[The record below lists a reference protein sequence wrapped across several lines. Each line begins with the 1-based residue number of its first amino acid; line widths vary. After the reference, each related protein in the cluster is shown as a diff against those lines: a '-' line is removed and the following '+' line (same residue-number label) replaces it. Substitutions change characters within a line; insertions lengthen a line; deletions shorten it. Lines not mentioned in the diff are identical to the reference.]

1 MLVAHGV
8 DPGDQLEVV
17 PAPGGRQATAEGA
30 SVHLGRHRHGHHA
43 GRVGSAQA
51 EVVHDVVGV
60 VVVDLRLDL
69 LQHIADVRFDEAQ
82 AQALALELRAVHAA
96 PGVTCL
102 AVALAG
108 GEFDQGVLVGGP
120 ADRDVAVPLLPARRH
135 GIPGAVLVIVGLRV
149 VAGEAQVAEPV
160 AGGGV
165 QHLVE
170 AAIGAGQQAG
180 VDPRAEFAEA
190 LRLTLEEDRPGRRAR
205 PPEHRLRALDH
216 GELVVGFRRD
226 VGGRRVH
233 PVRTGTEH
241 HAAVGEDVQARTEHP
256 AQHRVA
262 VAAAVADHR
271 EAGNGLQVVGPIAGR
286 YRLARLLG
294 IGDDGQRR
302 TLGDSG
308 DHARRQLHGVI
319 LVLGV
324 LLGQERRRRQGQA
337 AQCGEGSRPAA
348 ALCETGRVEAESG
361 GRAGVAGRSLLSRHT
376 FFHDLCDFR
385 PAPTAS
391 RHPAR
396 LASPARRRR
405 AGAPRKRRLSD

>member
-1 MLVAHGV
+1 MSYFGAARAVLVAHGV

-96 PGVTCL
+96 PGVACL

-170 AAIGAGQQAG
+170 AAVGAGQQAG

-205 PPEHRLRALDH
+205 PPRA
-216 GELVVGFRRD
+216 
-226 VGGRRVH
+226 
-233 PVRTGTEH
+233 PS
-241 HAAVGEDVQARTEHP
+241 
-256 AQHRVA
+256 
-262 VAAAVADHR
+262 
-271 EAGNGLQVVGPIAGR
+271 AGP
-286 YRLARLLG
+286 
-294 IGDDGQRR
+294 
-302 TLGDSG
+302 
-308 DHARRQLHGVI
+308 
-319 LVLGV
+319 
-324 LLGQERRRRQGQA
+324 
-337 AQCGEGSRPAA
+337 
-348 ALCETGRVEAESG
+348 
-361 GRAGVAGRSLLSRHT
+361 
-376 FFHDLCDFR
+376 
-385 PAPTAS
+385 
-391 RHPAR
+391 
-396 LASPARRRR
+396 
-405 AGAPRKRRLSD
+405 

>member
-1 MLVAHGV
+1 MSYLEPRARCFVAHGV

-43 GRVGSAQA
+43 GWVGSAQA

-60 VVVDLRLDL
+60 VVVDLCLDL

-96 PGVTCL
+96 PGVACL

-286 YRLARLLG
+286 HRLARLLG

-319 LVLGV
+319 LVL
-324 LLGQERRRRQGQA
+324 
-337 AQCGEGSRPAA
+337 
-348 ALCETGRVEAESG
+348 
-361 GRAGVAGRSLLSRHT
+361 
-376 FFHDLCDFR
+376 
-385 PAPTAS
+385 
-391 RHPAR
+391 
-396 LASPARRRR
+396 
-405 AGAPRKRRLSD
+405 